1 MYTNRQCKREN
12 HWKCLGLF
20 SLTTWACYLLINA
33 PHPPLEW
40 PSNKSTDSTVCLS
53 HNLLGPW
60 VCPVTL
66 PCWVSQHGHSAC
78 LREELLLGSL
88 VGQRLGWGPQLPH
101 LLTHSAL
108 AGEDHKPAAVLWPAA
123 HMKYGGRGGEEKGR
137 REWQYKTHQDG
148 IISSFHAWAT
158 NFDQNR
164 MHQPNPEQWSPRVR
178 WAHHS
183 SNFFGLE
190 IGMCPTMGTKTN
202 HWHPQVTVATG
213 NIHSQYGTG
222 MCTLTYITYRMGWR
236 ILSVCLAIQTHM
248 YVRMYVWDAYTVYI
262 TALRILLREYVTI
275 CTLLC
280 MYVPTYVRIYMR
292 TYVCLL

>member
-1 MYTNRQCKREN
+1 MNVSPMYTNRQCKREN

-40 PSNKSTDSTVCLS
+40 PSNKSTDSTVWLS

-60 VCPVTL
+60 VCPATL
-66 PCWVSQHGHSAC
+66 PCWVSQREHSAC
-78 LREELLLGSL
+78 LQEELLLGSL
-88 VGQRLGWGPQLPH
+88 AGQRLGWGPQLPH
-101 LLTHSAL
+101 LLTHSPL

-123 HMKYGGRGGEEKGR
+123 HMKYGGRGGEGKVR

-158 NFDQNR
+158 NFNQNR
-164 MHQPNPEQWSPRVR
+164 MHQPNPEQWSPQVR

-202 HWHPQVTVATG
+202 RWHTYTG
-213 NIHSQYGTG
+213 NCSYWKYSQPIWDWYVH
-222 MCTLTYITYRMGWR
+222 TYITYR
-236 ILSVCLAIQTHM
+236 ISVLSHTNTYVRTYVHMRCLYSVRTSLHYSVNRVCYCMHAPM
-248 YVRMYVWDAYTVYI
+248 YVRTYI
-262 TALRILLREYVTI
+262 
-275 CTLLC
+275 
-280 MYVPTYVRIYMR
+280 RIYMR